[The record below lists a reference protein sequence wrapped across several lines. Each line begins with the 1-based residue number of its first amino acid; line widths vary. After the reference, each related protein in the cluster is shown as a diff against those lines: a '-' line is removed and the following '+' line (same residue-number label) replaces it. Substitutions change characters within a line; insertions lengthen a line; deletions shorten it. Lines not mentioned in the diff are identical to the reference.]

1 MRNIVFHPQQ
11 LQQQLLNMYVNY
23 LKKNENCFVKDQDG
37 LSSSTATTI
46 SILNRYVN
54 LYLN

>member
-1 MRNIVFHPQQ
+1 MVFHPQQ

-23 LKKNENCFVKDQDG
+23 LKKNENCFGKDQDG